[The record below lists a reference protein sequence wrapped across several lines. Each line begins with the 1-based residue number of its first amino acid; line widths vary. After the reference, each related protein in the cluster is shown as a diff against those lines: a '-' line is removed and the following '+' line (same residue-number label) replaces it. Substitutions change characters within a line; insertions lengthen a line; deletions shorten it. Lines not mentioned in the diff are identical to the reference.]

1 MVKFKFYTNVSKDSL
16 IGLHLGKELVR
27 DEDTTTQW
35 AEKDFR

>member
-1 MVKFKFYTNVSKDSL
+1 MVKFKFYTNVSKDFL
-16 IGLHLGKELVR
+16 IEWHLGKELVE